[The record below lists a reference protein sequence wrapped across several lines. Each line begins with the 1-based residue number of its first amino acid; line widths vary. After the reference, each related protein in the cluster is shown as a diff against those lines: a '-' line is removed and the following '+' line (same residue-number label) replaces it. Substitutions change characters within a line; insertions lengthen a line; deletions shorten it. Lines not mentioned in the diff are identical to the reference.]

1 MTLLSQISTLRG
13 QQEALESRLGSLT
26 QTSDSAMD
34 REREAEDRLDAALSL
49 HAKQISQRQVCMH
62 TISSLHCI
70 RLQLCI
76 RPTSLNSSLI
86 NCLVSRGR
94 ARTNHSRAW
103 GGLGGGAKPR
113 SKSSEIW

>member
-62 TISSLHCI
+62 TYLVISLYTFTIMYPPDLTQFFLDKLSSLE
-70 RLQLCI
+70 RQ
-76 RPTSLNSSLI
+76 S
-86 NCLVSRGR
+86 
-94 ARTNHSRAW
+94 
-103 GGLGGGAKPR
+103 
-113 SKSSEIW
+113 